1 MVVVVLVVVVLNVVA
16 IPVFTAVVSHTH
28 MHLFCTRSVSRLARP
43 ESEISQKSRPL
54 AKQIAYCT
62 KELQFHIVTLH
73 QRTII

>member
-1 MVVVVLVVVVLNVVA
+1 MVVLVVVVLNVVA
-16 IPVFTAVVSHTH
+16 IPVFTVVVSHSHTH